1 MTAIQALLHGLMDY
15 AGLFP
20 PAGLAMPIAV
30 RNYANY
36 RSGEYSWALGSFI
49 VPAQRL
55 SVFTKAFNETCC
67 DEQGAPWL
75 LSVLSTGDPKEDA
88 LLIENFGEGAAF
100 IQALE
105 CKTENA
111 LQLEQILLAAPSEVT
126 VYAEFFPDQ
135 CKQMLPVL
143 KRLNARAKIRTGGIT
158 ADAFPGIEQIA
169 HFLVSCAAAK
179 VPFKATAGLHH
190 PLRSVHKLTYE
201 PESGS
206 TLMHGFMNVFVAA
219 VIAYHGAAKEDVLA
233 VLEEQDSSAF
243 QWSKH
248 TLSWRDQKFSAKQIR
263 DAREN
268 FAMGFG
274 SCSFTEPVNELIAM
288 GWL

>member
-20 PAGLAMPIAV
+20 PAGLSMSIAV

-36 RSGEYSWALGSFI
+36 RSGEYAWALGRFI

-55 SVFTKAFNETCC
+55 AVFSKAFQETCC

-75 LSVLSTGDPKEDA
+75 LSVLSTGDPKEDV
-88 LLIENFGEGAAF
+88 LLMEDFGEGAAF

-105 CKTENA
+105 CKTDNA
-111 LQLEQILLAAPSEVT
+111 AQLEQIVQDAPPKVT
-126 VYAEFFPDQ
+126 VYAEFSPGK
-135 CKQMLPVL
+135 CEHLLPVL

-158 ADAFPGIEQIA
+158 ANAFPTTEQIGQ
-169 HFLVSCAAAK
+169 FLISCAAEK

-201 PESGS
+201 PESSS
-206 TLMHGFMNVFVAA
+206 TLMHGFTNVFVAS
-219 VIAYHGAAKEDVLA
+219 VVAYYGASIKDVLA
-233 VLEEQDSSAF
+233 VLEEQDPSAF

-248 TLSWRDQKFSAKQIR
+248 ALSWRDQKFSVEQIR
-263 DAREN
+263 DVREN
-268 FAMGFG
+268 FAIGFG
-274 SCSFTEPVNELIAM
+274 SCSFTEPVNDLIAL